1 MGPLTSIHRMVDIH
15 SRDGGYGLIDIHLWD
30 GGHGTVDIHSWD
42 GGQPFMGWWIAIL
55 ERRKPAVMSVW
66 YASCLAHVKV
76 LTAAGCGGR
85 EGRCPDVRTSA
96 VIPPKSVELTVTVGW
111 VA

>member
-1 MGPLTSIHRMVDIH
+1 MVDIH
-15 SRDGGYGLIDIHLWD
+15 SRDGGHGMIDIHSWD

-42 GGQPFMGWWIAIL
+42 GGHPFMGWWIYIL
-55 ERRKPAVMSVW
+55 EKRKPTAMSVW
-66 YASCLAHVKV
+66 YASWLAHVKV
-76 LTAAGCGGR
+76 LTAAGCVCVGGG
-85 EGRCPDVRTSA
+85 GRCPDARTSA